1 MSTIENE
8 SQRSGCGSRLI
19 QKSGFQSRI
28 TCWAWRSLRSRSIL
42 VLLWCKAQVLTK
54 RYNLETLLGIR
65 KGGMSKMTNAR
76 KYHQTPNHFANKYT
90 DGWMDGWM
98 ESGNVRKVEK

>member
-1 MSTIENE
+1 
-8 SQRSGCGSRLI
+8 
-19 QKSGFQSRI
+19 
-28 TCWAWRSLRSRSIL
+28 
-42 VLLWCKAQVLTK
+42 
-54 RYNLETLLGIR
+54 
-65 KGGMSKMTNAR
+65 MTNAR